1 MYYLVAALLRPA
13 VIAYVSVAL
22 ALVALWRSRAS
33 RRRLVALSVAVL
45 LLALLSLPVTS
56 YLALGSLEWPYPP
69 LASRPADAPAIVVL
83 AGSIWPAAP
92 DESRFEPG
100 TDTIYR
106 CLRAAELYRA
116 DPCPILLSG
125 GKVHPTDA
133 GPPLAEVMRD
143 FLLTQGVGPDD
154 LIVESSSRTTY
165 ENAVDSARLLNDRDI
180 HRIVLVTDAAH
191 LRRAVACFRKQGLDV
206 VPCGCHYRALGR
218 SGGPADYLPD
228 PSAAAGVEEAA
239 HEWFGLALYWLTGRI

>member
-1 MYYLVAALLRPA
+1 MYYLVAAMVRPL
-13 VIAYVSVAL
+13 VMAYVAVAV

-33 RRRLVALSVAVL
+33 RRRLVVLTAAVL
-45 LLALLSLPVTS
+45 LLALLSLPITS
-56 YLALGSLEWPYPP
+56 YLALGSLEWSYPR
-69 LASRPADAPAIVVL
+69 LVSRPADAPAIVVL
-83 AGSIWPAAP
+83 AGSIWPATP

-100 TDTIYR
+100 TDTLYR
-106 CLRAAELYRA
+106 CLRAAELYREA
-116 DPCPILLSG
+116 PCPILVSG
-125 GKVHPTDA
+125 GKVQPTDA

-143 FLLTQGVGPDD
+143 FLITQGVRPED

-165 ENAVDSARLLNDRDI
+165 ENAVDSARLLNERDI
-180 HRIVLVTDAAH
+180 HRVVLVTDAVH

-218 SGGPADYLPD
+218 NGGLTDYLPD

-239 HEWFGLALYWLTGRI
+239 HEWLGLTLYWLTGRI